1 MTDSL
6 KIKNFFLCACIVIA
20 GTVASSCSDSSSSK
34 SAKEKHKAE
43 RALKRFSLV
52 SRDAARHSIK
62 MVFQRGQEE
71 GRSFVVKWP
80 GSETLSGEAHN
91 FATFVSKKW
100 ELDDASIWFLP
111 NDPMVD
117 ALQRNGKTLPERISN
132 NENEG
137 ALDDVKEAFGYSM
150 AVPPTLSRSIRDVP
164 SGPFPL
170 MWTRGLGDG
179 DSESE
184 WGEGSPWHGAG
195 GHVLFSNGKVVWY
208 ESTRNENN
216 PQGVFKKFRP
226 RGDEGEDSYV
236 SDIGDAIPIGW
247 TILSP

>member
-6 KIKNFFLCACIVIA
+6 KIKNFFFACIVIL

-34 SAKEKHKAE
+34 STKDKLETEPAPKQ
-43 RALKRFSLV
+43 FSLV
-52 SRDAARHSIK
+52 SRDAAGASIRNLFRYGQQVGRG
-62 MVFQRGQEE
+62 MVR
-71 GRSFVVKWP
+71 WP
-80 GSETLSGEAHN
+80 GSETLSGQAHN
-91 FATFVSKKW
+91 FATLVSKKW
-100 ELDDASIWFLP
+100 KLDDSAIWFLP
-111 NDPMVD
+111 NDPIVD
-117 ALQRNGKTLPERISN
+117 ALQKNGKIFPDRISN
-132 NENEG
+132 NEG
-137 ALDDVKEAFGYSM
+137 QLDELKEAFGYSL
-150 AVPPTLSRSIRDVP
+150 AVPPTISRKIPNAR

-184 WGEGSPWHGAG
+184 WGEASPWRGAG

-216 PQGVFKKFRP
+216 PEGVFRKFTP
-226 RGDEGEDSYV
+226 KGDEGEDSYV